1 VNTKSS
7 SLRLL
12 LGTTAL
18 SVVLAGS
25 VAFAQEAPAP
35 AEEDADEAIVVTG
48 IRGALQ
54 NAAEIKRN
62 ASTFVDSITASD
74 VSALPDNSV
83 AEALGRIP
91 GVSVTRYTILPQ
103 FNEGGAGGASADFPS
118 AEGSGNLI
126 RGLSFVRSEFNG
138 RDQFTANGGR
148 ALDWASIPPELVG
161 GVDVYKNSSAELI
174 EGGIGGTINLRTLE
188 PFDREGSVLAITGDA
203 TYADLREEWSPAFSV
218 LASNRWDTRI
228 GEFGLMGSYSRSELS
243 SLIHDWQQGSPV
255 PRINLN
261 TVDTAGP
268 DKFIGVPTSQITGA
282 QQVFQLRHNEQ
293 DRVRESYYLAGQ
305 WQNDTTRITAKYVN
319 VENGVDTVEHTVE
332 YLPDAN
338 TPTNTLISGAMPQ
351 LGGTPSTL
359 SGLTDP
365 TTSPYSGTV
374 PLCNIGWGGPGGCSQ
389 GIGIGSVMT
398 EGWLTSA
405 GSDAGSA
412 YGYGINTLGRGVV
425 EQSTTEDISIN
436 IKHDFSDQLHL
447 TVDAHRTTADASL
460 IEQWSIGRTY
470 FMVRERSGLENPE
483 VEFVMDPRGNAITN
497 ILPGQTVQGNIT
509 STSDPRGYLWLAGN
523 DNSQR
528 GTGELTA
535 VRADIEYEFAGDS
548 WFDALKFGARYSER
562 SQVNESS
569 NQNWSPVTPPWS
581 GGALFS
587 SFASTPGLIEVQDY
601 GDFFRGGV
609 VQGANTGFV
618 YIGREYLLDIDK
630 MSNLFQT
637 NPLLAGS
644 GWQPRGARYPE
655 DRRSDITEETQSA
668 YIQLDFGHELG
679 GAMSL
684 EGNIGVRYVT
694 TDLSSAGNI
703 VYNEFSAE
711 AACTPGVGPG
721 GVVTTA
727 PTPAGPGGVPPGTLG
742 ACQQNS
748 PQDFL
753 PQTTA
758 FLAQASAPFSQSQS
772 DEHYLPS
779 LNVKWNLNDE
789 MLIRFGVSENLT
801 RPNIQDLRAYSTR
814 GASTITT
821 NWPASRCADLGYPTP
836 PGCNDGVQNI
846 ALVGITAGGGNP
858 RLRPTTST
866 NYDLSFEWYF
876 DGGYFSAAVFQKSIT
891 DLISGGSESLGTM
904 TLDGVTVPVTYSGQ
918 VNSREVDISG
928 FELGYQQFFDFLPG
942 MLSNLGMQANYTFI
956 DASSEA
962 DPACVNNNEP
972 CRFGITNL
980 FGVSENLANIVGIYQ
995 DDKFEAR
1002 LAYSWRD
1009 EFLLVKGDYMTGN
1022 PTFNQPEGILDG
1034 SVRYNVND
1042 RLQFRGS
1049 VSNILDTRTETNMQV
1064 DSQGS
1069 QLERFSIL
1077 RDRRF
1082 VIGFRYQ
1089 Y

>member
-1 VNTKSS
+1 MIKKSAFD
-7 SLRLL
+7 RFL
-12 LGTTAL
+12 LGTSAL
-18 SVVLAGS
+18 TFALASS
-25 VAFAQEAPAP
+25 VALAQAQTPEA
-35 AEEDADEAIVVTG
+35 EGEDDDVIVVTG
-48 IRGALQ
+48 IRGALE
-54 NAAEIKRN
+54 NAAATKRN

-91 GVSVTRYTILPQ
+91 GVSVTRYSILPQ
-103 FNEGGAGGASADFPS
+103 YNEGGAGGASADFPS

-148 ALDWASIPPELVG
+148 ALDWSSIPPELVG
-161 GVDVYKNSSAELI
+161 AVDVYKNSSAELI

-188 PFDREGSVLAITGDA
+188 PFDRDGAVLALTGDA
-203 TYADLREEWSPAFSV
+203 TYSDLREEWSPAFSV
-218 LASNRWDTRI
+218 VASNRWDTGM

-243 SLIHDWQQGSPV
+243 SLINDWQQGSPI
-255 PRINLN
+255 PRVNLAGAE
-261 TVDTAGP
+261 VAGP
-268 DKFIGVPTSQITGA
+268 DRFIGATTNQIVGA

-305 WQNDTTRITAKYVN
+305 WQNDTTRVTAKYVR

-338 TPTNTLISGAMPQ
+338 TPTNTVVTPIS
-351 LGGTPSTL
+351 TV
-359 SGLTDP
+359 
-365 TTSPYSGTV
+365 PYSGTV
-374 PLCNIGWGGPGGCSQ
+374 PLCNIGWTGPGGCSQ
-389 GIGIGSVMT
+389 PIAIGSITDEV
-398 EGWLTSA
+398 WLTST
-405 GSDAGSA
+405 GSDAGVA
-412 YGYGINTLGRGVV
+412 FGYPVNTLGRGVV
-425 EQSTTEDISIN
+425 EESTTEDISIN
-436 IKHDFSDQLHL
+436 IQHDFSSQLHL
-447 TVDAHRTTADASL
+447 SLDAHRTNADASL

-470 FMVRERSGLENPE
+470 FMVRERTSLSDPE

-497 ILPGQTVQGNIT
+497 LLPGQTVHGNAT
-509 STSDPRGYLWLAGN
+509 STADPGGYLWLAGN
-523 DNSQR
+523 DNAQR

-535 VRADIEYEFAGDS
+535 IRGDLTYEFEGDS
-548 WFDALKFGARYSER
+548 WFRALKFGARYSER
-562 SQVNESS
+562 SQVNDQS

-587 SFASTPGLIEVQDY
+587 SFANIPGLIEVQDY
-601 GDFFRGGV
+601 GNFFRGGV
-609 VQGANTGFV
+609 VQGPNTGFA

-630 MSNLFQT
+630 MSNLFMT

-655 DRRSDITEETQSA
+655 DRRSDITEETQA
-668 YIQLDFGHELG
+668 VYLQLDFGQEFG
-679 GAMSL
+679 GGMSV
-684 EGNIGVRYVT
+684 EGNIGVRFVT
-694 TDLSSAGNI
+694 TDLTSAGSL
-703 VYNEFSAE
+703 VYNEFAAE
-711 AACTPGVGPG
+711 AACTPGVGTG

-727 PTPAGPGGVPPGTLG
+727 PNQVAPGDPG
-742 ACQQNS
+742 ACGRDS

-758 FLAQASAPFSQSQS
+758 FLAQASTPFSHSQS

-779 LNVKWNLNDE
+779 FNLKWNLNDD
-789 MLIRFGVSENLT
+789 MLIRFGASENLT
-801 RPNIQDLRAYSTR
+801 RPNIADLRAYSTR

-821 NWPASRCADLGYPTP
+821 SWPADRCATLGLPTP

-846 ALVGITAGGGNP
+846 GLVGITAGGGNP

-866 NYDLSFEWYF
+866 NYDLSYEWYF
-876 DGGYFSAAVFQKSIT
+876 DGGYFSAAVFQKEIT
-891 DLISGGSESLGTM
+891 DLVNGGSESLGTI

-918 VNSREVDISG
+918 VNTRSVDVSG
-928 FELGYQQFFDFLPG
+928 FELAYQQFFDFLPG
-942 MLSNLGMQANYTFI
+942 PFSNLGVQANYTFI
-956 DASSEA
+956 DASA
-962 DPACVNNNEP
+962 DPDPACVNNNEP
-972 CRFGITNL
+972 CRFNITNL
-980 FGVSENLANIVGIYQ
+980 FGVSENLANLVGIYQ
-995 DDKFEAR
+995 DDSWEFR

-1034 SVRYNVND
+1034 SFRYNFND

-1049 VSNILDTRTETNMQV
+1049 ISNILDTRTEAVMQV
-1064 DSQGS
+1064 DPQGS
-1069 QLERFSIL
+1069 TLDRFSIL

>member
-1 VNTKSS
+1 MNAKSAFY
-7 SLRLL
+7 RLL
-12 LGTTAL
+12 LGTSAL
-18 SVVLAGS
+18 TFAFASPI
-25 VAFAQEAPAP
+25 AFAQETTSPGANSE
-35 AEEDADEAIVVTG
+35 AEDDASEDEDTIVVTG

-54 NAAEIKRN
+54 NSAQVKRN
-62 ASTFVDSITASD
+62 ANTFVDSITASD

-161 GVDVYKNSSAELI
+161 AVDVYKNSSAELI

-188 PFDREGSVLAITGDA
+188 PFDREGSVLAFTGDA
-203 TYADLREEWSPAFSV
+203 TYSDLREELSPSFSV
-218 LASNRWDTRI
+218 LASNRWETGM
-228 GEFGLMGSYSRSELS
+228 GEFGLMGSYSKSELS
-243 SLIHDWQQGSPV
+243 SLIHDWQQGSPI
-255 PRINLN
+255 PRVNLAGAE
-261 TVDTAGP
+261 VAGP
-268 DKFIGVPTSQITGA
+268 DRFIGVPTSQIIGA

-305 WQNDTTRITAKYVN
+305 WQNDTTRVTAKYVN
-319 VENGVDTVEHTVE
+319 VQNGVDTVEHTVE

-338 TPTNTLISGAMPQ
+338 TPTNTTVANVHSN
-351 LGGTPSTL
+351 
-359 SGLTDP
+359 
-365 TTSPYSGTV
+365 PYSGTV

-389 GIGIGSVMT
+389 PIAIGSITDEV
-398 EGWLTSA
+398 WLTST
-405 GSDAGSA
+405 GSDAGLA
-412 YGYGINTLGRGVV
+412 FGYPVNTLGRGVV
-425 EQSTTEDISIN
+425 EESTTEDISIN
-436 IKHDFSDQLHL
+436 IQHDFSDQLHL

-470 FMVRERSGLENPE
+470 FMVRERTSLSDPE

-497 ILPGQTVQGNIT
+497 ILPGQTVHGNST
-509 STSDPRGYLWLAGN
+509 NTSDPGAYLWLAGN

-535 VRADIEYEFAGDS
+535 VRADIAYDFEGDT
-548 WFDALKFGARYSER
+548 WFQALKFGARYSER
-562 SQVNESS
+562 SQINESS

-587 SFASTPGLIEVQDY
+587 SFANTPGLIEVQDY
-601 GDFFRGGV
+601 ANFFRGGV
-609 VQGANTGFV
+609 LQGANTGFV
-618 YIGREYLLDIDK
+618 YIGRDYLLDINK

-655 DRRSDITEETQSA
+655 DRLSDITEETQSV
-668 YIQLDFGHELG
+668 YVQLDFGQEFG
-679 GAMSL
+679 GGMSF

-694 TDLSSAGNI
+694 TDLNSLGNI
-703 VYNEFSAE
+703 VFNEFAAE

-721 GVVTTA
+721 GVVTT
-727 PTPAGPGGVPPGTLG
+727 GPGDVAPGDPG
-742 ACQQNS
+742 ACGRNS

-758 FLAQASAPFSQSQS
+758 FLAQASAPFSHSQS

-779 LNVKWNLNDE
+779 FNLKWNLNDE
-789 MLIRFGVSENLT
+789 MLIRFGASENLT

-821 NWPASRCADLGYPTP
+821 NWPANRCATLGLPTP

-846 ALVGITAGGGNP
+846 SLVGITAGGGNP

-866 NYDLSFEWYF
+866 NYDLSYEWYF
-876 DGGYFSAAVFQKSIT
+876 DGGYFSAAVFQKEIT
-891 DLISGGSESLGTM
+891 DLVSGGSESLGDI

-918 VNSREVDISG
+918 VNTRSVDVSG
-928 FELGYQQFFDFLPG
+928 FEIAYQQFYDFLPG
-942 MLSNLGMQANYTFI
+942 FLSNLGLQANYTFI
-956 DASSEA
+956 DASAEP
-962 DPACVNNNEP
+962 DPACLNNNEP

-995 DDKFEAR
+995 DQKFEAR

-1022 PTFNQPEGILDG
+1022 PTFNKPEGILDG
-1034 SVRYNVND
+1034 TIKYNFND

-1049 VSNILDTRTETNMQV
+1049 VSNILDTRTEAEMQV
-1064 DSQGS
+1064 DEQGNR
-1069 QLERFSIL
+1069 LDRFSIL

-1082 VIGFRYQ
+1082 VFGFRYQ